1 MTQKKRLLCLLL
13 ALCML
18 LTLFNGCNR
27 NTKPNTEGTETSD
40 KGPKRPPDPGV
51 IAPLSEESE
60 LPEDGIVWDMENIPD
75 NLNAAQWATSIWT
88 SHDDYIENNIEF
100 LGVDGKGYA
109 GSRAL
114 ALRQNGKYIWC
125 DVYSLGMKMDET
137 ATLNWK
143 GGEMLWIW
151 YDSSEIACNMKL
163 ELELNGA
170 HLAQGTPFYVMD
182 DGGSVAKKGG
192 KCPEAWEGAGYGR
205 LPLSGNSKGWIG
217 VPLNAFEVGLRKIAF
232 FNVHLSYDG
241 GSPTD
246 TRLYLDNFCVTTDG
260 LAPMGAELSEVSA
273 KLATSDKAAW
283 DMENI
288 PDDMLGSYWAI
299 MDGAGWDGFIQNNIR
314 LSGVNGA
321 GVDGSRALCFRQ
333 IGKYNGCDQWSLGIT
348 NDKTA
353 YSDWSGGE
361 YLWFWVNNA
370 ASANDL
376 RVDLYIDNQK
386 PAIGTPYYG
395 IGSDLKPEQAGTFTL
410 AWDGANYGRMTVGA
424 GYKGWVGV
432 PLSAYGEVTDILNIS
447 LHIAYQGKTEVEGTT
462 VYFDDF
468 WVLKEGEIPK
478 NGYAASV
485 STLRGGYATGDI
497 KLDPGKTAKLPC
509 EVWTMDK
516 LPSAPVSAGWAS
528 PEYGMDPQFIKNNV
542 TYFAASGKGW
552 KGSTALGIRQN
563 GAYAWADIYNVN
575 LSKDSTAIRNFSNG
589 KVLWF
594 WIDTTEHSEEVRLDL
609 RFDGQAPTIG
619 GTYYVVADGETV
631 GATKEIKPAWD
642 GADYGRLSF
651 TVGYRGWVGI
661 PLTSFKP
668 TLGSGSIM
676 QIHVAYSGENV
687 KGKAVYLDSLWL
699 TNDLT
704 CPNGVKIRTA
714 SDEDTK
720 VSSDKAAWDMENTP
734 NNLVSTS
741 WAIADYAGNPEYI
754 ANNVQYLGAAGK
766 GVNDS
771 RAVEVRFNGS
781 YAWADQFTLNLKE
794 DASAATDWTGGE
806 LLWVWVDASGL
817 VSNMEMEIWLEG
829 VKINAGAGYYEVKN
843 GSVSRAGDLIVAW
856 DGYGRIPLQK
866 DYIGYIGVPLSGYG
880 KVTKVRSITLHFGG
894 EGVVKGSSL
903 YIDDLW
909 VTKLN
914 EIPKGAKD
922 GYFYEEERPI
932 TVTLPAVLWDMEA
945 LSAEPMSQGFVT
957 AKQADNAEYKPGNV
971 TFGSAAGKGY
981 NGSRALTITQ
991 NGAYHWA
998 DIFNLN
1004 VSADKTAGTDWNG
1017 ASFVW
1022 LWVDAG
1028 QFGTD
1033 ITVDFY
1039 ADGKYIMD
1047 GTDYYTVRNG
1057 VARPAGKS
1065 VKAWSGAEN
1074 GRFRITAGYAGW
1086 IGIPISAFNRKP
1098 VTVKTIE
1105 LHLGY
1110 GADTG
1115 YQGKTLYLDQLM
1127 ITDEKTGPDGCQ
1139 ITDEP
1144 AQEDPDLDK
1153 AVWTMESLPADLSSV
1168 ISTAYGHGTQLGTY
1182 VDAVKGVG
1190 RGWHSSTGLG
1200 YKYLKYLDGN
1210 NGDNILQISLSSGI
1224 GGDTDWSGAGTI
1236 WFWIDASEMTTPL
1249 LLELMLNWARPKIGA
1264 KCYFWDGVNEPTES
1278 TLPAAWGG
1286 NTTEGRVQ
1294 LASGYVGW
1302 VGVEAAAYSGIDF
1315 SNIDNIIL
1323 YFEPSK
1329 DAASL
1334 PKTVYFDNFWLTA
1347 SGNTPSAVGYAGDP
1361 GSGAGEDEPDP
1372 FTEADAG
1379 KKLWTM
1385 ESLPTDLNSA
1395 ISTAYGKG
1403 TPLGTYVDAL
1413 IASGKGYNGT
1423 NALGYKYIQYID
1435 GNNGDNVLQIEL
1447 AKAGA
1452 VTDWSQGGILWFW
1465 VDAREMQTAL
1475 LLEVMIDWVRPSIG
1489 SPYYLWSGSG
1499 TPTEKSLP
1507 AAWGGNTKEGR
1518 VQLTSGYC
1526 GWVGIPLKAY
1536 SGLSLSNVSSLVL
1549 YFEPSQD
1556 AASLPKT
1563 VYFDNFWLTEENKTI
1578 DLSAVRSVRS
1588 TVYTLPDAVLPAE
1601 PELPAAPEQPA
1612 EPVDGK
1618 KPEEETDGICTQ
1630 EQTETTTEKT
1640 GAPAEETAVSEP

>member
-75 NLNAAQWATSIWT
+75 NLNAAQWATSIWM

-100 LGVDGKGYA
+100 LGAAGKGYD

-114 ALRQNGKYIWC
+114 AIQQNGEYIWC

-143 GGEMLWIW
+143 GGEMFWIW
-151 YDSSEIACNMKL
+151 YDSSEISCNMKL
-163 ELELNGA
+163 EIELNGA
-170 HLAQGTPFYVMD
+170 HIATGTPFYLLEE
-182 DGGSVAKKGG
+182 GGKVAKRGG

-205 LPLSGNSKGWIG
+205 LPLSGDSKGWIG

-260 LAPMGAELSEVSA
+260 LAPMGAEVSDVSA
-273 KLATSDKAAW
+273 KLATSEKPAW

-288 PDDMLGSYWAI
+288 PYNLLTDYWAV
-299 MDGAGWDGFIQNNIR
+299 MDGAGWDGFINGNVQVLGADGR
-314 LSGVNGA
+314 GVN
-321 GVDGSRALCFRQ
+321 GSRALQIRQ
-333 IGKYNGCDQWSLGIT
+333 VGAYNGCDVISLGIT

-353 YSDWSGGE
+353 YSDWSEGQM
-361 YLWFWVNNA
+361 LWFWVNTTA
-370 ASANDL
+370 LRNDL
-376 RVDLYIDNQK
+376 RLDLYIDNQK

-395 IGSDLKPEQAGTFTL
+395 INSDLKPEPAGTFTR
-410 AWDGANYGRMTVGA
+410 AWDGANYGRMTIGA
-424 GYKGWVGV
+424 GYQGWVGV
-432 PLSAYGEVTDILNIS
+432 PLSAFGEVTDVLNITIH
-447 LHIAYQGKTEVEGTT
+447 LAYDGSADVRGSS
-462 VYFDDF
+462 VYFDEF
-468 WVLKEGEIPK
+468 WVLKQGEVPK
-478 NGYAASV
+478 TATAASIY
-485 STLRGGYATGDI
+485 TLRGGNIG
-497 KLDPGKTAKLPC
+497 KVSPGNTASLPY
-509 EVWTMDK
+509 EVWTMNK
-516 LPSAPVSAGWAS
+516 LPSDLVSSNWAYA
-528 PEYGMDPQFIKNNV
+528 EYGSDPQYKRNNV
-542 TYFAASGKGW
+542 TYYAASGKGW

-563 GAYAWADIYNVN
+563 GDYSWADIYN
-575 LSKDSTAIRNFSNG
+575 LDLTKDGTAIRNYSNG
-589 KVLWF
+589 KMLWF
-594 WIDTTEHSEEVRLDL
+594 WVDASEHTEEIRLDL
-609 RFDGQAPTIG
+609 RFDGNAPAVG
-619 GTYYVVADGETV
+619 GTYYLIPDGDTV
-631 GATKEIKPAWD
+631 STMKTANAAWD
-642 GADYGRLSF
+642 GADYGRIVLS
-651 TVGYRGWVGI
+651 TGYQGWVGL

-668 TLGSGSIM
+668 KLTSGSII
-676 QIHVAYSGENV
+676 QIHVAYGGENV
-687 KGKAVYLDSLWL
+687 KGKSLYLDSLWL
-699 TNDLT
+699 TADMT
-704 CPNGVKIRTA
+704 CPNGIEAKPV
-714 SDEDTK
+714 SDTDIKAT
-720 VSSDKAAWDMENTP
+720 SDKAAWDMENIP
-734 NNLVSTS
+734 NDMITAS
-741 WAIADYAGNPEYI
+741 WANADFPGDKDYKAGN
-754 ANNVQYLGAAGK
+754 VQLLGAAGK
-766 GVNDS
+766 GRNGS
-771 RAVEVRFNGS
+771 RALEIKFNGGYS
-781 YAWADQFTLNLKE
+781 WADEFTLNLKS
-794 DASAATDWTGGE
+794 DASVATDWSNGGM
-806 LLWVWVDASGL
+806 LWLWVDASGL
-817 VSNMEMEIWLEG
+817 MSDIEMEIWLNG
-829 VKINAGAGYYEVKN
+829 AKISKSVGYYMIEGGKAVHK
-843 GSVSRAGDLIVAW
+843 GELIEAW
-856 DGYGRIPLQK
+856 DGYGRIPVPAA
-866 DYIGYIGVPLSGYG
+866 YIGFIGVPLSGYG
-880 KVTKVRSITLHFGG
+880 KVTTVRNITLHCAGN
-894 EGVVKGSSL
+894 GVAAGRYL
-903 YIDDLW
+903 YLDDLW
-909 VTKLN
+909 ITATGA
-914 EIPKGAKD
+914 IPPGAAD
-922 GYFYEEERPI
+922 GRYYEDEPTE
-932 TVTLPAVLWDMEA
+932 TVTLPAVAWDMEA
-945 LSAEPMSQGFVT
+945 LPASPLSSGVVN
-957 AKQADNAEYKPGNV
+957 AKYPDNGEYNPSNV
-971 TFGSAAGKGY
+971 TVAAADGKGY
-981 NGSRALTITQ
+981 NGSRALALTQ
-991 NGAYHWA
+991 NGAYCWA

-1004 VSADKTAGTDWNG
+1004 LAKDSTALTEWGG
-1017 ASFVW
+1017 ASYLW
-1022 LWVDAG
+1022 LWVDAS
-1028 QFGTD
+1028 QFKTG
-1033 ITVDFY
+1033 ITVDMLI
-1039 ADGKYIMD
+1039 DGRYLTEGANYYIILN
-1047 GTDYYTVRNG
+1047 GT
-1057 VARPAGKS
+1057 ARPAGQTFF
-1065 VKAWSGAEN
+1065 AWDGATN
-1074 GRFRITAGYAGW
+1074 ARFRIDAGYTGF
-1086 IGIPISAFNRKP
+1086 IGLPMSAFNRAP
-1098 VTVKTIE
+1098 ASAKTIE
-1105 LHLGY
+1105 LHCGFD
-1110 GADTG
+1110 GDTG
-1115 YQGKTLYLDQLM
+1115 YQGKTLYIDQLLL
-1127 ITDEKTGPDGCQ
+1127 TDATAGPEGCA
-1139 ITDEP
+1139 ISDEP
-1144 AQEDPDLDK
+1144 IPQDETLDK
-1153 AVWTMESLPADLSSV
+1153 AVWTMESLPSDLSGA
-1168 ISTAYGHGTQLGTY
+1168 ITTAYGKGTQLGTY
-1182 VDAVKGVG
+1182 VDAVKGTG
-1190 RGWHSSTGLG
+1190 RGWGSSTALG
-1200 YKYLKYLDGN
+1200 YKYINYQDGN
-1210 NGDNILQISLSSGI
+1210 NGDNILQIALSGGI
-1224 GGDTDWSGAGTI
+1224 GADTDWSGAGTV
-1236 WFWIDASEMTTPL
+1236 WFWVDASEMKTPL
-1249 LLELMLNWARPKIGA
+1249 LLEFMLNWARPAIGA

-1302 VGVEAAAYSGIDF
+1302 VGIPASAYSGISFADIN
-1315 SNIDNIIL
+1315 NIVL
-1323 YFEPSK
+1323 YFEPSQ

-1347 SGNTPSAVGYAGDP
+1347 EGKTPSATGYAGDP

-1435 GNNGDNVLQIEL
+1435 GNNGDNVLQIDL

-1536 SGLSLSNVSSLVL
+1536 SGLSLSNVGSLVL

-1601 PELPAAPEQPA
+1601 PELPAAPEPPA